1 MLGRLEGVSITSIV
15 RCVLFVALM
24 LLHLYMG
31 KKLARARVFALTAV
45 VLACGEGMEIV
56 YAAAAACIAAAYAL
70 NASR

>member
-1 MLGRLEGVSITSIV
+1 
-15 RCVLFVALM
+15 M

-31 KKLARARVFALTAV
+31 KKLARARVFALSAV